1 MRKKLN
7 STADFKDCAI
17 NLVKGGTANK
27 TDLAKWGLDPAAM
40 QKALDAFNNA
50 DATQEKAKAAAQ
62 QSTVDYMAAKKML
75 SGEIAR
81 WVSTLEANYG
91 KTGDKLGEFGIAP
104 RMMRPHKGPRT
115 AKSQG

>member
-7 STADFKDCAI
+7 STADFKDIAI

-27 TDLAKWGLDPAAM
+27 AELAKWGLEPVSM
-40 QKALDAFNNA
+40 QKALDVFINA
-50 DATQEKAKAAAQ
+50 DAKQEKAKSEAQ
-62 QSTVDYMAAKKML
+62 QSTVDFTAAKKDL
-75 SGEIAR
+75 AAEIAR

-91 KTGDKLGEFGIAP
+91 KTGEKLGEFGIAP

-115 AKSQG
+115 QKTQG